1 MRNRTY
7 TREVVTVFL
16 LLTANALA
24 LYCAH
29 MRGIE
34 IEQRK
39 IVSDSYLKVVLA
51 AMNGDARFVVGNE
64 AFECRGGT
72 LGKVGNA
79 KL

>member
-1 MRNRTY
+1 MRNRTC
-7 TREVVTVFL
+7 TLEVVTVFL

-24 LYCAH
+24 LWCAH
-29 MRGIE
+29 LRGVE
-34 IEQRK
+34 IEQQK
-39 IVSDSYLKVVLA
+39 VVSDSYVRVVLA